1 LATGVDY
8 EVEYNNRARV
18 PENPSIMAGWAKD
31 AAVYRERHTPRV
43 IAYGPGGR
51 NSIDLFPGND
61 EGPVVVFIH
70 GGYWQALDGSFFSHL
85 AGGLNA
91 HGIGVAIPGYDLC
104 PAVTV
109 DEIIRQMRMATRE
122 LARLGR
128 SLVVSGH
135 SAGGH
140 LAACM
145 LATDWQAFD
154 ASLPGDPVIA
164 AYAISGLFDLGPLV
178 GTSINKA
185 MGLDDATARA
195 ASPLFWKAPARGSLD
210 AVVGENESAEY
221 FRQSRTIVEQW
232 GAAGTAT
239 RFGVVAGANHF
250 TAIAPLAD
258 PGSPMVAR
266 LMELA
271 RRQASGPIDGASLPG
286 VGPMRLCMPR
296 GGTSLEPGKAQQR
309 QHPLQDSPDADEH
322 DEQLEELCQSAVVGK
337 FVDRPKTD
345 GTEDDN
351 NQNTNQCGK
360 HPIPLH
366 HR

>member
-1 LATGVDY
+1 LGAEIDY
-8 EVEYNNRARV
+8 EAEYNNRARV

-31 AAVYRERHTPRV
+31 AAAYRERHAPRT
-43 IAYGPGGR
+43 IAYGPGAR
-51 NSIDLFPGND
+51 HRIDLFPGSD

-91 HGIGVAIPGYDLC
+91 HGVSVAIPSYDLC

-109 DEIIRQMRMATRE
+109 DQIIQQMRMATRE

-128 SLVVSGH
+128 SLVMSGH

-145 LATDWQAFD
+145 LATDWPAYD
-154 ASLPGDPVIA
+154 ASLPRELVVA

-185 MGLDDATARA
+185 LHLDAAAARA
-195 ASPLFWKAPARGSLD
+195 ASPWFWKAPARGSLD

-221 FRQSRTIVEQW
+221 FRQSRTIVERW
-232 GAAGTAT
+232 GAAGIAT
-239 RFGVVAGANHF
+239 RFGAIPNANHF

-258 PGSPMVAR
+258 PQSPVVAR

-271 RRQASGPIDGASLPG
+271 RR
-286 VGPMRLCMPR
+286 
-296 GGTSLEPGKAQQR
+296 
-309 QHPLQDSPDADEH
+309 
-322 DEQLEELCQSAVVGK
+322 
-337 FVDRPKTD
+337 
-345 GTEDDN
+345 
-351 NQNTNQCGK
+351 
-360 HPIPLH
+360 
-366 HR
+366 